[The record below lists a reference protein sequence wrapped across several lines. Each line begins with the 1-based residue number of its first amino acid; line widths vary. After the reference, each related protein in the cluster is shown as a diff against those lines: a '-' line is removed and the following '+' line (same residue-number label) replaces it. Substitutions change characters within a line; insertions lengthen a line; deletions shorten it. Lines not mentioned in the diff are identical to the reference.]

1 MAQVAIDYSTQQAAY
16 TAALRAGA
24 SIVQDSLLNFLN

>member
-16 TAALRAGA
+16 TAALKAGA
-24 SIVQDSLLNFLN
+24 SIVQSPC